1 MPWEGSQRLA
11 STPPASG
18 QTPDNRR
25 VAGRGVINVPFPLA
39 EGPLPEGDTLGK
51 KTTVGGT
58 MHTKHAHLTPYSRR
72 DCRMGSTDLPWE
84 PQPAGDPGPAND
96 LATESRQAAQSPEE
110 LKEES
115 RKIRRLQMVVN
126 MVTQVIAQDPKLSVE
141 QASEMVADTRR
152 LALSMFPDKELA
164 FNLIFWPRLQRL
176 MRERYRMQ

>member
-1 MPWEGSQRLA
+1 
-11 STPPASG
+11 
-18 QTPDNRR
+18 
-25 VAGRGVINVPFPLA
+25 
-39 EGPLPEGDTLGK
+39 
-51 KTTVGGT
+51 
-58 MHTKHAHLTPYSRR
+58 
-72 DCRMGSTDLPWE
+72 MGSMDLPWE
-84 PQPAGDPGPAND
+84 PQPAAGPASANHPS
-96 LATESRQAAQSPEE
+96 TETRQPAQSPEE

-126 MVTQVIAQDPKLSVE
+126 MVTQVIAQDSKLSVE